1 MDRKIRIHFFPRD
14 ASRVRS
20 IVLSRRAA
28 IALAALA
35 LPLCLL
41 GFWLVL
47 TGGLREDPQRRIE
60 RIKLERET
68 RALSEKT
75 TALLHETEKLQKNLD
90 SLEAV
95 RSRVTMAS
103 GLESQKTQDEVGE
116 ARRFRIFDADAPKPA
131 DFTRLL
137 ERVRRTSHFMDSS
150 LFILTKHPDLAGN
163 LPTIYPVSAE
173 ALITR
178 TFGPTPDPFT
188 GRNNLHPG
196 IDFSLPPGSPVVAV
210 GGGTATAGN
219 DPLWG
224 NYVRIRHTAHAET
237 FYAHLQAVNVQ
248 SGAQV
253 ERGELI
259 GWLGQSGASTGP
271 HLHFEMRLWGDR
283 VDPLPYLTP
292 GEVPADGPSYGRRA
306 AL

>member
-1 MDRKIRIHFFPRD
+1 MDRKIRIYFFPRD
-14 ASRVRS
+14 ASRVRT
-20 IVLSRRAA
+20 IVFSRRWAIVIAA
-28 IALAALA
+28 VA

-41 GFWLVL
+41 GFWLVV
-47 TGGLREDPQRRIE
+47 TGGLREDSQRRIE
-60 RIKLERET
+60 RVKLERET

-75 TALLHETEKLQKNLD
+75 TALLRETERLNKNLD

-103 GLESQKTQDEVGE
+103 GLESPKAE
-116 ARRFRIFDADAPKPA
+116 AEKKAATRFRIFGSGAPEPG
-131 DFTRLL
+131 DFTRMLA
-137 ERVRRTSHFMDSS
+137 RVRRTSLFLDSS
-150 LFILTKHPDLAGN
+150 LFVLTKNPSLAAN
-163 LPTIYPVSAE
+163 LPTVYPVSSK

-188 GRNNLHPG
+188 GRRNLHPG
-196 IDFSLPPGSPVVAV
+196 VDFSLPPGSPVVAV

-219 DPLWG
+219 DPLYG
-224 NYVRIRHTAHAET
+224 YFVRIRHTDHAET
-237 FYAHLQAVNVQ
+237 FYAHLQAVNVT
-248 SGAQV
+248 SGRQV
-253 ERGELI
+253 ERGEVI
-259 GWLGQSGASTGP
+259 GWLGETGATTGP

-292 GEVPADGPSYGRRA
+292 GAGEGAVNVRQA

>member
-14 ASRVRS
+14 ASRVRT
-20 IVLSRRAA
+20 IVVSRRWA
-28 IALAALA
+28 IALAAVA

-41 GFWLVL
+41 GFWLVI
-47 TGGLREDPQRRIE
+47 TGGLREDTVRRVE
-60 RIKLERET
+60 RTKLERET

-75 TALLHETEKLQKNLD
+75 TALLRETEKLRSNLD

-103 GLESQKTQDEVGE
+103 GLESQTPAAAAEEGP
-116 ARRFRIFDADAPKPA
+116 RFRIFGAGAPRPE
-131 DFTRLL
+131 DFTRMLD
-137 ERVRRTSHFMDSS
+137 RVRRTSNFMDSS
-150 LFILTKHPDLAGN
+150 LFVLTNKPELAAN
-163 LPTIYPVSAE
+163 LPTIYPVNSA

-188 GRNNLHPG
+188 GRKNLHPG

-210 GGGTATAGN
+210 GGGIATSGN
-219 DPLWG
+219 EPLWG
-224 NYVRIRHTAHAET
+224 NYVRIRHTDHAET
-237 FYAHLQAVNVQ
+237 FYSHLQAVNVS
-248 SGAQV
+248 SGERV
-253 ERGELI
+253 ERGEVI
-259 GWLGQSGASTGP
+259 GWLGQSGATTGP
-271 HLHFEMRLWGDR
+271 HLHFEMRLWGDL

-292 GEVPADGPSYGRRA
+292 GDAAPARQA

>member
-28 IALAALA
+28 IALVLLG

-47 TGGLREDPQRRIE
+47 TGGLREDPQRKIE

-75 TALLHETEKLQKNLD
+75 TVLLRETEKLHQNLD
-90 SLEAV
+90 SLETV

-103 GLESQKTQDEVGE
+103 GLESQNPE
-116 ARRFRIFDADAPKPA
+116 AAAEAAPRFRIFGAGAPEPA
-131 DFTRLL
+131 DFTRMLA
-137 ERVRRTSHFMDSS
+137 RVRRTSHFMDSS
-150 LFILTKHPDLAGN
+150 LFVLTKNPDLAAN
-163 LPTIYPVSAE
+163 LPTIYPVSAN

-188 GRNNLHPG
+188 GRRNLHPG
-196 IDFSLPPGSPVVAV
+196 VDFSLPPGSPVVAV
-210 GGGTATAGN
+210 GGGTATTGN
-219 DPLWG
+219 EPLWG
-224 NYVRIRHTAHAET
+224 NFVRIRHTDHAET
-237 FYAHLQAVNVQ
+237 FYAHLQAVNVS
-248 SGAQV
+248 SGSYV
-253 ERGELI
+253 ERGEVI
-259 GWLGQSGASTGP
+259 GWLGQSGATTGP

-283 VDPLPYLTP
+283 VDPLPYLSP
-292 GEVPADGPSYGRRA
+292 GEGRADGRRA

>member
-14 ASRVRS
+14 ASHVRS
-20 IVLSRRAA
+20 IVLSRRVA
-28 IALAALA
+28 ITLAALA

-47 TGGLREDPQRRIE
+47 SGGLREDPQRRIE

-75 TALLHETEKLQKNLD
+75 TALLEETERLHKNLD

-103 GLESQKTQDEVGE
+103 GLESQKTE
-116 ARRFRIFDADAPKPA
+116 AARKEGPRFRIFGPGAPKPS
-131 DFTRLL
+131 DFTRMLA
-137 ERVRRTSHFMDSS
+137 RVRRTSHFMDSS
-150 LFILTKHPDLAGN
+150 LFVLTKNPTLAAN
-163 LPTIYPVSAE
+163 LPTIYPVSSA

-178 TFGPTPDPFT
+178 TYGPTPDPFT
-188 GRNNLHPG
+188 GRRNLHPG
-196 IDFSLPPGSPVVAV
+196 VDFSLPPGSPVVAV
-210 GGGTATAGN
+210 GGGTVAAGN

-224 NYVRIRHTAHAET
+224 YYVRIRHTDHAET
-237 FYAHLQAVNVQ
+237 FYAHLQAVNV
-248 SGAQV
+248 SNGRYV
-253 ERGELI
+253 ERGEVI

-283 VDPLPYLTP
+283 VDPLPYLTA
-292 GEVPADGPSYGRRA
+292 GDTRRA

>member
-20 IVLSRRAA
+20 IVLSRRLA
-28 IALAALA
+28 IALAACV

-47 TGGLREDPQRRIE
+47 SGGLREDPRRKVE
-60 RIKLERET
+60 RLKLERET

-75 TALLHETEKLQKNLD
+75 ALLQQETGKLRKNLD

-95 RSRVTMAS
+95 RSRVTLAS
-103 GLESQKTQDEVGE
+103 GLESQAPVSPVTEPT
-116 ARRFRIFDADAPKPA
+116 RFRIFGSGGPRPD
-131 DFTRLL
+131 DFTRMLA
-137 ERVRRTSHFMDSS
+137 RVKRTSHFMDSS
-150 LFILTKHPDLAGN
+150 LFVLTKNPDMAAN
-163 LPTIYPVSAE
+163 LPTIYPVSPE

-178 TFGPTPDPFT
+178 TYGPTPDPFT
-188 GRNNLHPG
+188 GRRNLHPG
-196 IDFSLPPGSPVVAV
+196 VDFSLPPGSPVLAA
-210 GGGTATAGN
+210 GGGTAATGN

-224 NYVRIRHTAHAET
+224 YYVRIRHTENAET
-237 FYAHLQAVNVQ
+237 FYAHLQAVAVPN
-248 SGAQV
+248 GRRV
-253 ERGELI
+253 ERGEVI

-283 VDPLPYLTP
+283 VDPLPYLSP
-292 GEVPADGPSYGRRA
+292 GGGRHA
-306 AL
+306 GI